1 MCGIA
6 GFVGPSWHP
15 EQLRA
20 MAAAQTHRGPDDT
33 GFIWA
38 EGDDFPE
45 MGPCG
50 LASNRL
56 AIIDPTPAGNMPMFG
71 GKDGNWLVL
80 VHNGEIYNYRE
91 LRVELSDYTFRTD
104 TDTEV
109 ILAAYDRWGAD
120 CVKHF
125 NGMFAFAIWDG
136 VRQELFCARDR
147 LGQKPFYWAW
157 IGGNFV
163 FASEIKA
170 LLATGYPVV
179 PNSWDIDTYL
189 RDGLVDDQMTTWF
202 GGIVALKPGH
212 TMTFDPETQQTKYE
226 QYWRLPTEQVDLT
239 DAEAHTDFMHLL
251 MDSVR
256 LRLRSDVPLAV
267 NASGGLDSNAI
278 LAICGPPTYTCK
290 MQKTGIAHL
299 EKAVRA
305 LEHPLGSL
313 ETLGYFNH
321 HRTVAEEGI
330 KVVLDGNGADEILG
344 GYPWH
349 DPSKPL
355 RPQLERDLLS
365 TKLPRVLRMN
375 DRLSMAHG
383 VELRSPFLDYRLV
396 EFCFSLPD
404 RFKIRD
410 GHGKWLLRYAMDD
423 WRPKVQQTDTL
434 ALLIGPL
441 RLYVEEIINSPE
453 FVSRGLW
460 DASTVQSDYRALC
473 EVGAGQEHDRAP
485 APIWR
490 YISTELWF
498 REFVDNAAKVREATQ
513 ARGR

>member
-1 MCGIA
+1 
-6 GFVGPSWHP
+6 
-15 EQLRA
+15 
-20 MAAAQTHRGPDDT
+20 MAEAQVHRGPDDT

-38 EGDDFPE
+38 EGNDFPE
-45 MGPCG
+45 MGLCG

-56 AIIDPTPAGNMPMFG
+56 AIIDLDPRGNMPMFG
-71 GKDGNWLVL
+71 GKDGNWLVI
-80 VHNGEIYNYRE
+80 VHSGEIYNYRE
-91 LRVELSDYTFRTD
+91 LRAELSDYPFRTG

-120 CVKHF
+120 CVKRF

-136 VRQELFCARDR
+136 VKQELFCARDR

-157 IGGNFV
+157 IGDNFV
-163 FASEIKA
+163 FASEIKGILA
-170 LLATGYPVV
+170 AGFNTEADYPLVKEYLSTGLLDHTTSTWFEKIGTLSAGTTMR
-179 PNSWDIDTYL
+179 IA
-189 RDGLVDDQMTTWF
+189 RDGAPSCPVPR
-202 GGIVALKPGH
+202 IA
-212 TMTFDPETQQTKYE
+212 ENR
-226 QYWRLPTEQVDLT
+226 YWRLPTEQVDLT

-251 MDSVR
+251 IDSVR
-256 LRLRSDVPLAV
+256 LRLRSDVAV
-267 NASGGLDSNAI
+267 ALNYSGGLDSTALITLMPSATWITFNDDYEQVRET
-278 LAICGPPTYTCK
+278 LPN
-290 MQKTGIAHL
+290 
-299 EKAVRA
+299 AVRA

-313 ETLGYFNH
+313 ETLSYFNH
-321 HRTVAEEGI
+321 HRNVQTQGF

-344 GYPWH
+344 GYPWY
-349 DPSKPL
+349 DPTKPL

-365 TKLPRVLRMN
+365 AKLPRVLRMN

-383 VELRSPFLDYRLV
+383 IELRSPFLDHRLV

-410 GHGKWLLRYAMDD
+410 GHGKWLLRYAMND

-441 RLYVEEIINSPE
+441 RGYVEEIIHSPE

-460 DASTVQSDYRALC
+460 DASTVQSDYLTLC
-473 EVGAGQEHDRAP
+473 EAGAGQEHDRTP
-485 APIWR
+485 VPIWR

-498 REFVDNAAKVREATQ
+498 REFID
-513 ARGR
+513 G